1 MRLSH
6 RFPALAGLAAVL
18 LAAAPA
24 QAGGGGVTLNLKG
37 GNGNRALRACGIR
50 HHYTLFRHGGRI
62 EVDGTVVGTPGAFT
76 VKVKVKKCLRGQFVT
91 RLQQHVG
98 GSAGRYRSSFASGAR
113 GYYFARTSYGA
124 GTVLKS
130 DKQYFK
136 VG

>member
-6 RFPALAGLAAVL
+6 RIPALAGLAALL

-37 GNGNRALRACGIR
+37 GSGNRSLRACGIR
-50 HHYTLFRHGGRI
+50 HHYTLYRRGVHIGL
-62 EVDGTVVGTPGAFT
+62 DGTVAGAPGAFT
-76 VKVKVKKCLRGQFVT
+76 VKVKVKQCIRGQFVA
-91 RLQQHVG
+91 RLQQRVG
-98 GSAGRYRSSFASGAR
+98 GSAGRYRGSFASGAR
-113 GYYFARTSYGA
+113 GYYFARTYYSS

-130 DKQYFK
+130 AKQYFK